1 MLISLQVNNPDMR
14 VAIIRDYAKKHF
26 MTTPLL
32 DYALEVATAKVS
44 LVSCDHHVMLV
55 GDMYRIIYGCI

>member
-26 MTTPLL
+26 TTTPLL
-32 DYALEVATAKVS
+32 D
-44 LVSCDHHVMLV
+44 
-55 GDMYRIIYGCI
+55 